1 MSNSGKIWDVREA
14 YKKERGN
21 QWSRGSGR
29 GFACSGVTPSTNSVI
44 DVVTLSTA
52 GNSTDYGDLYA
63 FATGG
68 GGYGS
73 TTRGVVH
80 GGEDPGYSNKIQYFN
95 FSSTGNSADFGDST
109 TSGGFGAAHSNN
121 TRGIVGGFY
130 TPNTPSPHISN
141 VIEFVTI
148 ANTGNATDFGDLGE
162 TVFGNAGYG
171 NNTKW
176 FKAGGS
182 NDGSWGGYSNRI
194 DTVTIATTGN
204 STDYADLNTGVNRA
218 AGFSSTT
225 RGITTGGGVTTGSTT
240 FTNLIQQNDL
250 SSGATG
256 TDFGDLTAARGAV
269 TGVDNSIRGASMGG
283 MSPSVLNTI
292 DFVTIATLGDATDF
306 GDLTSAKR
314 YSVGVDDSN
323 AGLDFSQ
330 TQRPSVTYM
339 PGSGRMLLFGG
350 YNDDAGA
357 ATNDIDMITIPTT
370 GNAVDFGTMTT
381 ATRLLGAFSDR
392 IRGTRMGGVSNL
404 NSMETILFSSFG
416 NTFDFGDLTTGV
428 HLNTGL
434 ASVTRG
440 INAGGITPSHSNVI
454 SYVTI
459 ASASNATDFGDLT
472 AAISGTSGASSSTRG
487 IFAAGDQASPVG
499 QTNVISYIT
508 IASTGNATDFGDTSG
523 NTTTLGG
530 TSSSTR
536 AVYAGGSDSAVPTEI
551 QYVTIASTGNTTDF
565 GDLTEGRGR
574 TSAGSNSIRA
584 VYAGGTKTG
593 APAYPD
599 TNVMDYITIASTG
612 NAADFGDLTRDKSG
626 SAGCADNHGGLQA

>member
-14 YKKERGN
+14 YKKTRGN
-21 QWSRGSGR
+21 DWSRGSGR
-29 GFACSGVTPSTNSVI
+29 GFACGGLSPSTLKSI
-44 DVVTLSTA
+44 DVITLSTT
-52 GNSTDYGDLYA
+52 GNAADYGDLYSSA
-63 FATGG
+63 EGA
-68 GGYGS
+68 GGYAS
-73 TTRGVVH
+73 TTRGFAH
-80 GGEDPGYSNKIQYFN
+80 GGENPSYSNIIQYFN
-95 FSSTGNSADFGDST
+95 FSSQGNSADFGDST
-109 TSGGFGAAHSNN
+109 TSGGFSAAHSNN

-141 VIEFVTI
+141 IIEFVTM

-176 FKAGGS
+176 FKSGGS
-182 NDGSWGGYSNRI
+182 NNGSWEGYSNRI

-225 RGITTGGGVTTGSTT
+225 RGITTGGAVSPGSTT

-269 TGVDNSIRGASMGG
+269 SGVDDSVRGASMGG
-283 MSPSVLNTI
+283 MTPSVLNTI
-292 DFVTIATLGDATDF
+292 DFVTIATAGNATDF
-306 GDLTSAKR
+306 GDLTVARR
-314 YSVGVDDSN
+314 YTVGVDDSH

-357 ATNDIDMITIPTT
+357 ATTDIDMITIPTL

-381 ATRLLGAFSDR
+381 ARRLFGGFSDR
-392 IRGTRMGGVSNL
+392 LRATAMGGVSNL

-428 HLNTGL
+428 HFNTGL

-440 INAGGITPSHSNVI
+440 INAGGITPSFSNVI

-472 AAISGTSGASSSTRG
+472 AAISGTSGASSSVRG
-487 IFAAGDQASPVG
+487 IFAAGNQASPVG
-499 QTNVISYIT
+499 ETNVISYIT

-536 AVYAGGSDSAVPTEI
+536 AVYAGGSDSAVPNEI

-574 TSAGSNSIRA
+574 ASAGSNSIRG
-584 VYAGGTKTG
+584 VFGGGTKTG